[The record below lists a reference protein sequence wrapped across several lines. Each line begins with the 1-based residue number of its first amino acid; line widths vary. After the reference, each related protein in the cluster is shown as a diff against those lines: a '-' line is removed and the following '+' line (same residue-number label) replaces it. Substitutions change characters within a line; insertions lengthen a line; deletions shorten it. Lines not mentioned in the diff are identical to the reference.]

1 VDGECH
7 MVVSIRGIAWQGPKG
22 FLPSGCG
29 IVGASAYDHEWR
41 ELRLKR
47 EAVMSMLGLSRP

>member
-1 VDGECH
+1 
-7 MVVSIRGIAWQGPKG
+7 MVVSIRGIAWQGHKG